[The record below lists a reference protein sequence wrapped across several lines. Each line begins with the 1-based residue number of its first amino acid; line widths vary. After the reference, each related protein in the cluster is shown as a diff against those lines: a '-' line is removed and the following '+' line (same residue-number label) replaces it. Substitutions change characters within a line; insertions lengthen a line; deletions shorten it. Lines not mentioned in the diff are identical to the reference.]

1 MSTRRRVQ
9 LARPHIRRAAILAII
24 CSVLYAGAGMAVA
37 GGFAL
42 GTLIQAVPYLFV
54 GVIVL
59 TTVTSGMPHRQF
71 QFALV
76 LLAALFVGMGVVA
89 IQEYLVS
96 DVTAARAFLVLLPL
110 DVLGLGFTLRGWLAS
125 RSA

>member
-9 LARPHIRRAAILAII
+9 LAQPHVHRAALVAIAAFVI
-24 CSVLYAGAGMAVA
+24 YVGSGLAVA
-37 GGFAL
+37 EGVAVGPF
-42 GTLIQAVPYLFV
+42 IQAVPYLFV
-54 GVIVL
+54 GVVVR

-76 LLAALFVGMGVVA
+76 LLVALFLGMGVVSL
-89 IQEYLVS
+89 QQYLLS
-96 DVTAARAFLVLLPL
+96 EVTAARAYLLLIPL
-110 DVLGLGFTLRGWLAS
+110 NLLGVGFTVRGWLAA